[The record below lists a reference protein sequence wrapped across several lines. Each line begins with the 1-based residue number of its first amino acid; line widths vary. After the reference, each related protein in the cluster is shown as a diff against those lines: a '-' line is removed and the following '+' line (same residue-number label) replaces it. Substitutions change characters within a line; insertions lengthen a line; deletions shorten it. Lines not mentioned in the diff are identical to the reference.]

1 MLINAYKPTLCDCF
15 TRSQQRASVMQNC
28 FQVRAQFSH
37 VISAIRLHWRTKF
50 HVTSEASFPFSLRCS
65 SASDAAFKCK
75 LHSTCVSLFFPH
87 RKLRKLASP
96 ELCVWTCE
104 NTLVHWKI
112 AKIEPQDGFMFKN
125 GEWFGLFLLFN
136 VKLRNQKMVDIS
148 SDEPLCT
155 SFFLNTSLLLC
166 HCSRARVF
174 REFPFS
180 HECHN
185 TGSLKD

>member
-1 MLINAYKPTLCDCF
+1 MWLFHTFTTKSFSYAKLFSSPGSVQPCDLSHSAPLTHQISRHVWGF
-15 TRSQQRASVMQNC
+15 VSLFPPLFFSVWCCLQMQ
-28 FQVRAQFSH
+28 
-37 VISAIRLHWRTKF
+37 
-50 HVTSEASFPFSLRCS
+50 
-65 SASDAAFKCK
+65 